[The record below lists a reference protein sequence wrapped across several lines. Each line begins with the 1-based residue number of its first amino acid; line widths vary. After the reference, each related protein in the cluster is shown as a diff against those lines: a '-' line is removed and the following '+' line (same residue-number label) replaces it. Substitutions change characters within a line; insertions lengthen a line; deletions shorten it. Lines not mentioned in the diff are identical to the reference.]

1 MARFKDLPKT
11 HLGITDGYILEQSLK
26 GSLTPIQ
33 AEPAVMERISYAEQ
47 YDSPEIK
54 QDSKALEEIQWEL
67 KEIKKDIQ
75 SLKEFV
81 ETMDKNGLKMKRQW

>member
-11 HLGITDGYILEQSLK
+11 HLGITDGYMLEQSLK

-33 AEPAVMERISYAEQ
+33 AEPAVMERV
-47 YDSPEIK
+47 PEVRVETRS
-54 QDSKALEEIQWEL
+54 QALEEIQWEL

-81 ETMDKNGLKMKRQW
+81 DTMDKNGLKMKRQW

>member
-11 HLGITDGYILEQSLK
+11 HLGITDGYMLEQSLK

-33 AEPAVMERISYAEQ
+33 AEPAVMERVPEVRAEIRSQ
-47 YDSPEIK
+47 
-54 QDSKALEEIQWEL
+54 ALEEIQWEL

>member
-11 HLGITDGYILEQSLK
+11 HLGITDGYMLEQSLK

-33 AEPAVMERISYAEQ
+33 AEPAVMERV
-47 YDSPEIK
+47 PEH
-54 QDSKALEEIQWEL
+54 SKLEEIQWEL

>member
-11 HLGITDGYILEQSLK
+11 HLGITDGYMLEQSLK

-33 AEPAVMERISYAEQ
+33 AEPAVMERV
-47 YDSPEIK
+47 PEVRVETRS
-54 QDSKALEEIQWEL
+54 QALEEIQWEL

>member
-1 MARFKDLPKT
+1 MPRFKDLPKT
-11 HLGITDGYILEQSLK
+11 HLGITDGYMLEQSLK

-33 AEPAVMERISYAEQ
+33 AEPAIMERV
-47 YDSPEIK
+47 PEVRVETRS
-54 QDSKALEEIQWEL
+54 QALEEIQWEL

>member
-11 HLGITDGYILEQSLK
+11 HLGITDGYMLEQSLKGSLK

-33 AEPAVMERISYAEQ
+33 AEPAIMERV
-47 YDSPEIK
+47 PEVRVETRS
-54 QDSKALEEIQWEL
+54 QALEEIQWEL